1 MQNGIVPDLGMVRDA
16 IVCLRDTLIETVK
29 DLEAMHEGGCGE
41 PEALRLAKI
50 QVLALT
56 TYLEASAKDY

>member
-1 MQNGIVPDLGMVRDA
+1 MQNGSVPGVGVVRDA
-16 IVCLRDTLIETVK
+16 IVCRRDALIETGK